1 MGSSLWQAYAKALHY
16 REMEFRSEPHVEA
29 AIESLI
35 SINNQLQQPDA
46 AQGVLSYSQQQHQ
59 ARVRTVT
66 PFAAHT
72 CRPHPAYSQ
81 PM

>member
-1 MGSSLWQAYAKALHY
+1 MRSSPWQAYAKALHY

-46 AQGVLSYSQQQHQ
+46 FLERREVSDDGLVLGHG
-59 ARVRTVT
+59 AG
-66 PFAAHT
+66 
-72 CRPHPAYSQ
+72 
-81 PM
+81 PMGGKETLSS

>member
-1 MGSSLWQAYAKALHY
+1 MRSSPWQAYAKALHY

-59 ARVRTVT
+59 ARARSATAY
-66 PFAAHT
+66 FAHLPTSA
-72 CRPHPAYSQ
+72 
-81 PM
+81 

>member
-1 MGSSLWQAYAKALHY
+1 MRSSPWQAYAKALHY

-59 ARVRTVT
+59 ARARLGHSVLRASANLNVT
-66 PFAAHT
+66 S
-72 CRPHPAYSQ
+72 RR
-81 PM
+81 